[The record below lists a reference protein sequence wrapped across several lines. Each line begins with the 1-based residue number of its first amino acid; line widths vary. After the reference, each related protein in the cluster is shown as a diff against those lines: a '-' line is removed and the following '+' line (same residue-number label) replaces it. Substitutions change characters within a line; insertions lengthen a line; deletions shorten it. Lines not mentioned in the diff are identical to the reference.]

1 MAANKSLRRLW
12 LRARQEEGQSATE
25 YAVTSFAL
33 IVGSTVSLL
42 VFLPNAI
49 ASYKVYIL
57 GFYIILGLPFP

>member
-1 MAANKSLRRLW
+1 MATRANHRRLW
-12 LRARQEEGQSATE
+12 RRSRQEEGQSATE

-57 GFYIILGLPFP
+57 SFYVVLGLPFP